1 VVAQLSGSPR
11 GEEHLAR
18 AEAALTSNIVAVWR
32 SRSVLGLLVRRD
44 LTVKYQ
50 QSVLGYLWS
59 LLEPLAVAATYW
71 FVFGFLYKTKGATD
85 GAPYLLFL
93 VSGLF
98 AWQWTSA
105 VLGEATTA
113 LTAQARLITT
123 IKVPRQVFP
132 IGRVFGK
139 FFEYLAA
146 LPVVFLI
153 AIVYQIGGKYHFS
166 WDVLILPFAILLQG
180 VFLVGIAL
188 LLSSSNVLL
197 RDVERFMRLLNR
209 ILFYSAPIIYP
220 MSKVKE
226 AGMPDWVLRVYE
238 ANPLVGIAQLHH
250 AAFLPAE
257 FPSGGLLAT
266 TLAECVIIFLAGWFF
281 FRRVEPAV
289 LKEL

>member
-1 VVAQLSGSPR
+1 M
-11 GEEHLAR
+11 
-18 AEAALTSNIVAVWR
+18 TSNIVAVWR

-71 FVFGFLYKTKGATD
+71 FVFGFLYNTKGDLD

-98 AWQWTSA
+98 SWIWTSA

-153 AIVYQIGGKYHFS
+153 AMIYSFTADYHFS
-166 WDVLILPFAILLQG
+166 WDLLILPFAILVQG

-188 LLSSSNVLL
+188 LLSSANVLL
-197 RDVERFMRLLNR
+197 RDVQRFMSLLNR

-220 MSKVKE
+220 MAKVTE
-226 AGMPDWVLRVYE
+226 SGMPGWLLRIYE

-257 FPSGGLLAT
+257 FPSTSLLAT
-266 TLAECVIIFLAGWFF
+266 TLTECVIIFLAGWFF

>member
-1 VVAQLSGSPR
+1 
-11 GEEHLAR
+11 
-18 AEAALTSNIVAVWR
+18 LTSNIVAVWR

-50 QSVLGYLWS
+50 QSVLGYFWS
-59 LLEPLAVAATYW
+59 LLEPLAVGATYW
-71 FVFGFLYKTKGATD
+71 FVFGFLYNSKGALD

-98 AWQWTSA
+98 SWIWTSS

-113 LTAQARLITT
+113 LTAQSRLITT

-153 AIVYQIGGKYHFS
+153 AGIYAMSDEYQFS
-166 WDVLILPFAILLQG
+166 WHILILLFAIAVQG
-180 VFLVGIAL
+180 MFLIGISL
-188 LLSSSNVLL
+188 FLSASNVLL
-197 RDVERFMRLLNR
+197 RDVERFVRLLNR

-220 MSKVKE
+220 FAKVKD
-226 AGMPDWVLRVYE
+226 AGMPGWLLGVYE

-250 AAFLPAE
+250 SAWLPQE
-257 FPSGGLLAT
+257 FPSGRLLT
-266 TLAECVIIFLAGWFF
+266 ITLVECVIIFLVGWLY

>member
-1 VVAQLSGSPR
+1 M
-11 GEEHLAR
+11 
-18 AEAALTSNIVAVWR
+18 TSNIVAVWQ

-71 FVFGFLYKTKGATD
+71 FVFGYLYNTRGALD
-85 GAPYLLFL
+85 GAPYLVFL
-93 VSGLF
+93 ASGLF

-113 LTAQARLITT
+113 LTAQSRLITT

-146 LPVVFLI
+146 LPVVFLVAGI
-153 AIVYQIGGKYHFS
+153 YAILGDYHFT
-166 WDVLILPFAILLQG
+166 WHILILPFAIAVQG
-180 VFLVGIAL
+180 VFLIGIAL
-188 LLSSSNVLL
+188 LLSSANVLL
-197 RDVERFMRLLNR
+197 RDVERFIRLLNR

-220 MSKVKE
+220 LAMVEK
-226 AGMPDWVLRVYE
+226 AGMPGWVMAIYQ
-238 ANPLVGIAQLHH
+238 ANPLVGITQLHH
-250 AAFLPAE
+250 SAFLPQE
-257 FPSGGLLAT
+257 FPNATLLAT
-266 TLAECVIIFLAGWFF
+266 TLTECVIIFLVGWFF

>member
-1 VVAQLSGSPR
+1 MVAQLSGSPR
-11 GEEHLAR
+11 GEEDLAR
-18 AEAALTSNIVAVWR
+18 AEATLTSNIVAVWQ

-71 FVFGFLYKTKGATD
+71 FVFGYLFNTRGALD
-85 GAPYLLFL
+85 GAPYLVFL
-93 VSGLF
+93 ASALF

-146 LPVVFLI
+146 LPVVFLVAGI
-153 AIVYQIGGKYHFS
+153 YAALGEYHFS
-166 WDVLILPFAILLQG
+166 WHILLLPVAIAVQG
-180 VFLVGIAL
+180 VFLIGIAL
-188 LLSSSNVLL
+188 LLSSANVLL
-197 RDVERFMRLLNR
+197 RDVERFVRLLNR

-220 MSKVKE
+220 LAMVEKS
-226 AGMPDWVLRVYE
+226 GMPDWVLSLYQ

-250 AAFLPAE
+250 SAFLPQE
-257 FPSGGLLAT
+257 FPSPALLAT
-266 TLAECVIIFLAGWFF
+266 TLTECVIIFLVGWFF